1 MKTSVKIEQIA
12 EKIQQES
19 GRLYLV
25 GGALRDSILGITCQ
39 DHDYC
44 VTGLTA
50 AEFQKMFPESR
61 LQGKDFAVFVIE
73 NVEFAM
79 ARKEKKTGMGH
90 KEFDI
95 ETGKH
100 ITIEED
106 LARRDITINSMAQ
119 DVLTKEIIDPYG
131 GRQDLEK
138 RQIRATTDA
147 FEEDPLRVYRV
158 ARFAAKFDFQV
169 EPDTLARMQ
178 TLKEELATLS
188 KERVFVEL
196 RKALKETVYLF
207 SGIKKSRCIRSAF

>member
-100 ITIEED
+100 ITI
-106 LARRDITINSMAQ
+106 
-119 DVLTKEIIDPYG
+119 
-131 GRQDLEK
+131 
-138 RQIRATTDA
+138 
-147 FEEDPLRVYRV
+147 
-158 ARFAAKFDFQV
+158 
-169 EPDTLARMQ
+169 
-178 TLKEELATLS
+178 
-188 KERVFVEL
+188 
-196 RKALKETVYLF
+196 
-207 SGIKKSRCIRSAF
+207 